1 MPTYSCLPELPTQ
14 CAAAA
19 PCRYWSPISFTALNL
34 PFGDGGG
41 VDNLAVTPLLR
52 RRMTKIVVLVA
63 ALKGTMDV
71 ANASDWAGTQ
81 ACLGTSAAVTVMGFL
96 SK

>member
-1 MPTYSCLPELPTQ
+1 MFFNLAY
-14 CAAAA
+14 AAY
-19 PCRYWSPISFTALNL
+19 RYWSPLNFTAQNI

-63 ALKGTMDV
+63 ASKSTTENT
-71 ANASDWAGTQ
+71 NASDWGGEYGT
-81 ACLGTSAAVTVMGFL
+81 AC
-96 SK
+96 